1 MQTVTPSRAN
11 YARSVLAGSGIAV
24 LFVVIAFGRLRGESL
39 MVGVVVI
46 AVTFAVMLGG
56 VFLYFRNTKIDC
68 APGRITRSN
77 LFGAKTEIGTSD
89 VGTVVLVERLTGAT
103 QQPSPSLLLLDEG
116 GKPLLRLRG
125 ELWSI
130 DAMGAVG
137 GSMLQTPEVIPE
149 PITTGELRRRHPLSI
164 PLWEA
169 HPVVT
174 SLLAALAIV
183 IAVAVVA
190 FVIA

>member
-11 YARSVLAGSGIAV
+11 YARSVLASSGIAV
-24 LFVVIAFGRLRGESL
+24 LFVVIAFSRLRGESL
-39 MVGVVVI
+39 MVGVAVI
-46 AVTFAVMLGG
+46 AVTFAVMLVG
-56 VFLYFRNTKIDC
+56 VFLFFHNTKIVC

-77 LFGAKTEIGTSD
+77 LFGARTEIGTSD

-103 QQPSPSLLLLDEG
+103 QQPAPSLLLLDEG
-116 GKPLLRLRG
+116 GRPLLRLRG

-137 GSMLQTPEVIPE
+137 GSMLQTPEVISE